1 MTGHH
6 SSSKSK
12 DSADTIPNSVLLN
25 AASYDT
31 SHTVASSKEAG
42 GPGRQK
48 LSAQES
54 HSSSKSKDSA
64 DTISNSVL
72 LNAPS
77 FDTSHTV
84 ASSKEPGGPDR
95 QKLSAQNNHESH
107 SSSKSKDSADTIS
120 AQNSHESPIKKDE
133 ILLSSQSP
141 IPSRSVRRKLKRKRS
156 IVDKKLSDN
165 FDEQF
170 SNNFVESINN
180 VVHSSIVKTSTH
192 VADLNK
198 EASYDFNR
206 DVLET
211 VENENVD
218 RNRAEN
224 KNDDK
229 ASSEWSQSLLKP
241 FSASARATQL
251 SMTLEENQKD
261 DIIES
266 EVEGMYRR
274 FLIRSCVYDI
284 LVVLN
289 K

>member
-72 LNAPS
+72 VNAAS
-77 FDTSHTV
+77 LYTSHTV
-84 ASSKEPGGPDR
+84 VSSKELGGPGR
-95 QKLSAQNNHESH
+95 QKPFAQNSH
-107 SSSKSKDSADTIS
+107 SSSKSKDSADSIS
-120 AQNSHESPIKKDE
+120 AQNSHESPIKKGE

-156 IVDKKLSDN
+156 NIDKNLSDN

-241 FSASARATQL
+241 FSASARATPL